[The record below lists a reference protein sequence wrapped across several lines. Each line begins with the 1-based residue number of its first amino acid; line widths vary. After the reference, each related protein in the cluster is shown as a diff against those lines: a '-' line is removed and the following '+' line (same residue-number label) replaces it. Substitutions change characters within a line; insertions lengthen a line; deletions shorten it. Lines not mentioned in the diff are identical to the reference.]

1 MSLSDFVSF
10 LKVFTPGVGPANS
23 NDSRRQVLT
32 RLKFIGRLQPH
43 DKIDSRTLR
52 IESNSIITPLKRL
65 FVTGDSRETT
75 LNFFSSTID
84 RSFEIIAGHIN
95 SKNVADRIFCANVI
109 QDLIASVK
117 GLRATQ
123 GTYADDNYTVCE
135 IDVIVQAVQAKI
147 WETQQA
153 YPELFTMKELCMAQI
168 DKETDDQATQ
178 PIIPFAG
185 NFSSEEL
192 NKLNT
197 GSPKT
202 KNVRAVIAAPNNSRI
217 SAPIAQGIGKSG
229 TVFSPIKTFVPEP
242 RPLATLVEDEEYES
256 DGDRSSVDIKPQTNE
271 DN

>member
-10 LKVFTPGVGPANS
+10 LKVFTPGVSPANS

-52 IESNSIITPLKRL
+52 VESNSIITPLKRL

-95 SKNVADRIFCANVI
+95 SKNVSDRIFCANVI

-147 WETQQA
+147 WEIQQV
-153 YPELFTMKELCMAQI
+153 YPDLFTMKELCMVQI
-168 DKETDDQATQ
+168 DKEPDDQSNN
-178 PIIPFAG
+178 PINPFAG
-185 NFSSEEL
+185 NIGHDEL
-192 NKLNT
+192 TKLNT

-202 KNVRAVIAAPNNSRI
+202 KIPKAVISSQSVSRI
-217 SAPIAQGIGKSG
+217 SAPIAQSIGKSG
-229 TVFSPIKTFVPEP
+229 TVFSPVKTFAPES
-242 RPLATLVEDEEYES
+242 RPLPTLPENEEYES
-256 DGDRSSVDIKPQTNE
+256 DGDRSSMDVNLQIDET
-271 DN
+271 D

>member
-10 LKVFTPGVGPANS
+10 LKVFTPGSGPTNN

-52 IESNSIITPLKRL
+52 VESNSIITPFKRL

-95 SKNVADRIFCANVI
+95 SKNVSERIFCANVI

-123 GTYADDNYTVCE
+123 GTYEDDNYTVCE
-135 IDVIVQAVQAKI
+135 IDVLIQTVQAKI
-147 WETQQA
+147 WEIQQSH
-153 YPELFTMKELCMAQI
+153 PDLFTMKELCVVQV
-168 DKETDDQATQ
+168 DKESDDQSV
-178 PIIPFAG
+178 INPFAG
-185 NFSSEEL
+185 TEEQKSNMGL
-192 NKLNT
+192 IPNIFPSRNITRPEPKAANT
-197 GSPKT
+197 VS
-202 KNVRAVIAAPNNSRI
+202 VINRLPAPV
-217 SAPIAQGIGKSG
+217 AQTIGKSG
-229 TVFSPIKTFVPEP
+229 TVFSPV
-242 RPLATLVEDEEYES
+242 RRDSGSLATLVEDEEYED
-256 DGDRSSVDIKPQTNE
+256 DGDRNSVDVQSDSVTYK
-271 DN
+271 